1 MASKLIQTYLIKST
15 LSKHTVGLYPCF
27 TQIRWRKPRW
37 LPRAPTKEFYVREPT
52 PIDPVEHAE
61 LLWRYKE
68 YRHTV
73 DAIRFIE
80 IYIYIYIV
88 ISLKGV
94 PLASI
99 NTMSFGYRVNILFCT
114 NQGWMQNNNY
124 LREQILNKFTTST
137 SLVSNWKLFRP
148 HIKKNM

>member
-73 DAIRFIE
+73 DAIRYIE
-80 IYIYIYIV
+80 IYIYIY
-88 ISLKGV
+88 S
-94 PLASI
+94 
-99 NTMSFGYRVNILFCT
+99 
-114 NQGWMQNNNY
+114 Y
-124 LREQILNKFTTST
+124 LIKRGTTC
-137 SLVSNWKLFRP
+137 
-148 HIKKNM
+148 

>member
-1 MASKLIQTYLIKST
+1 MASKLIQTHLIKST

-80 IYIYIYIV
+80 IYIFIV

-114 NQGWMQNNNY
+114 NQG
-124 LREQILNKFTTST
+124 
-137 SLVSNWKLFRP
+137 
-148 HIKKNM
+148 

>member
-1 MASKLIQTYLIKST
+1 MFLKAKST
-15 LSKHTVGLYPCF
+15 DLFIKWIK
-27 TQIRWRKPRW
+27 IRWRKPRW

-80 IYIYIYIV
+80 IYIFIV

-94 PLASI
+94 PLITVS
-99 NTMSFGYRVNILFCT
+99 VNSILFKRYIIYI
-114 NQGWMQNNNY
+114 NNIDSFINFY
-124 LREQILNKFTTST
+124 IFFFNMRTKQLLIWDQRCGCGK
-137 SLVSNWKLFRP
+137 LVEFLLS
-148 HIKKNM
+148 